1 MQKEL
6 QQSALQRL
14 DQQEKLRKKIEEE
27 RRKIESSG
35 DVNKIVE
42 SRMMMGG
49 SDSTNS
55 AGAGGGGR
63 GRGRRVQNLPAWLVK
78 KQQEEEQQKRA

>member
-1 MQKEL
+1 M
-6 QQSALQRL
+6 
-14 DQQEKLRKKIEEE
+14 
-27 RRKIESSG
+27 
-35 DVNKIVE
+35 NKIVE

-49 SDSTNS
+49 SDNTNS
-55 AGAGGGGR
+55 AGVGGGGGR